1 MRRSLR
7 FTSPIVAVTTLTLGL
22 AAARPLPLPPAHRI
36 TEYAIPRPNAFPH
49 DPAVGADGI
58 VWYTDMANSVIGRL
72 DPSTGRITDYP
83 TPTPRSGPHGII
95 VAPDGPC
102 GIRRTPPAG

>member
-83 TPTPRSGPHGII
+83 TPTPPVGPHGII